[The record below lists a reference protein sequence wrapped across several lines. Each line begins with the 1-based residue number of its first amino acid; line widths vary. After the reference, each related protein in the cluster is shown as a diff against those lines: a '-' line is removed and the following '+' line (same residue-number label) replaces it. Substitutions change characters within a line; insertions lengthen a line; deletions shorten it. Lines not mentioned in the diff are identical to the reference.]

1 MKNEKILTVIKGQ
14 EFKLSLKDKIEIN
27 DIFYDQYLEAA
38 AMLENIMANEE
49 SDKQPDWKKAE
60 TENNIIAFC
69 GERGEGK
76 SSAMFTFINAVVN
89 EKEQKESTIF
99 AQCENVKNTVFS
111 EPIVIDPSA
120 FDNVHNVLDIIIASI
135 YQKFSDKYDVSPE
148 RFDNYRR
155 EQLLNEFQK
164 VYKDISLLNDPAK
177 MLEEEYDYEGSIEKI
192 SKMGESLR
200 LRRDLSNLVKL
211 YLDYMMPEDSRN
223 QYTSKKLLIAI
234 DDLDMCNANAYK
246 MAEQIRKYLII
257 PDIVI
262 VMALKVEQL
271 QLCVQEENFKNY
283 SNVLKN
289 QEKIAGAILDVEDM
303 AERYIAKLIPKSRRI
318 YLPNVRYIENA
329 KISYQKKNGEII
341 YEDKMTNSLN
351 ASLMDLIY
359 MKTGMRFL
367 LNEEKLNWLQPDN
380 LRDTVNLIILLGDMK
395 VPENDSE
402 YLENIE
408 KFTEY
413 FEKEWI
419 PQNCELVNYKEVQNL
434 IRVPYLQLNSE
445 AAYMLNKNYQNAE
458 KRYPLLPANFL
469 MDRANCFF
477 WVMNWF
483 WGYKNS
489 MYDKK
494 DDKFAYMFKILYE
507 DELVRLALNES
518 LTKKNML
525 SLEARICPKNTSA
538 KLIKN
543 LKKYKRIVKSEPVND
558 GYDKLIYV
566 LHFPKLFDRPFK
578 DGVPRNNNVRKMA
591 ARQARSI
598 VAMLDKNGEINQH
611 IKGID
616 ACSSEI
622 ACRPEVFGQIYRY
635 LTAKRVKV
643 ENASRF
649 HNCEDVQN
657 LQMTYHVGEDF
668 FDITDGLRAIDEVLL
683 FCNYRRGSRL
693 GHALALGISPEKY
706 YAMKGYKVVLSKQIL
721 LDDIVWLYCRSGE
734 LGCSLD
740 EKLKTNLIEKYTSL
754 YKEIYE
760 NNVGNGPCPSIH
772 EYYQSW
778 KLRGDNPQ
786 CYRLEEKEF
795 NAALETTELV
805 YFDRFRFNP
814 RVDNNLRRNK
824 RYRDLYYYYHFNKKV
839 REKGNEVTEFKVTK
853 EYIKLVR
860 IMQDKMIA
868 ELACK
873 GIGIETNPSSNY
885 LIGTIK
891 KYEEHPILRF
901 NSRKLKA
908 TNTGEN
914 LCVSINTDDQ
924 GVFDTLLENEYALMT
939 LALKKATDDDMNALY
954 DIEDIYEWSDY
965 VRRMGI
971 DQVFS

>member
-289 QEKIAGAILDVEDM
+289 QGKIAGAVIDVEDM

-494 DDKFAYMFKILYE
+494 DDKFAYMFKILYTIELSKIRRSTRLE
-507 DELVRLALNES
+507 DMGDFLG
-518 LTKKNML
+518 
-525 SLEARICPKNTSA
+525 
-538 KLIKN
+538 
-543 LKKYKRIVKSEPVND
+543 
-558 GYDKLIYV
+558 GYIWG
-566 LHFPKLFDRPFK
+566 PGFD
-578 DGVPRNNNVRKMA
+578 
-591 ARQARSI
+591 SI
-598 VAMLDKNGEINQH
+598 L
-611 IKGID
+611 
-616 ACSSEI
+616 
-622 ACRPEVFGQIYRY
+622 PEVEV
-635 LTAKRVKV
+635 KRTKISR
-643 ENASRF
+643 SRF
-649 HNCEDVQN
+649 SLSTWDVYSAINRRVARLFGVRQPIPDN
-657 LQMTYHVGEDF
+657 NRMSVSKIEIDDTEKEYKIITWVLVSLLTNTFSMQSDGNELLQHSQIQYTYTTPII
-668 FDITDGLRAIDEVLL
+668 FD
-683 FCNYRRGSRL
+683 NYRLNSQ
-693 GHALALGISPEKY
+693 
-706 YAMKGYKVVLSKQIL
+706 VQI
-721 LDDIVWLYCRSGE
+721 C
-734 LGCSLD
+734 
-740 EKLKTNLIEKYTSL
+740 
-754 YKEIYE
+754 
-760 NNVGNGPCPSIH
+760 
-772 EYYQSW
+772 
-778 KLRGDNPQ
+778 
-786 CYRLEEKEF
+786 LE
-795 NAALETTELV
+795 
-805 YFDRFRFNP
+805 
-814 RVDNNLRRNK
+814 
-824 RYRDLYYYYHFNKKV
+824 
-839 REKGNEVTEFKVTK
+839 
-853 EYIKLVR
+853 
-860 IMQDKMIA
+860 
-868 ELACK
+868 
-873 GIGIETNPSSNY
+873 NY
-885 LIGTIK
+885 LIGICSLESLYKKINIDILGVSKEEYKTIIDRIEQLNIEIVQTFRTIFSNIDFIMRFQEYCADKKRKQSKESGEKREFKRTKAVVDQFFRNVEHFCKDYIK
-891 KYEEHPILRF
+891 KDFKAQLNCLILQDSKGKQVVFDISEVYGGFVQKRIEEFVSNLERQKEEQM
-901 NSRKLKA
+901 RKLTERLNRQMVKIEPLQSVSTYLVNKSPKNA
-908 TNTGEN
+908 KKNIEN
-914 LCVSINTDDQ
+914 LLHNIKCYYVRNENQRINYRFYDDIINYYQ
-924 GVFDTLLENEYALMT
+924 KIVEYELENPGMDLSDDLTEEYRLIV
-939 LALKKATDDDMNALY
+939 KEYSRYNEEK
-954 DIEDIYEWSDY
+954 
-965 VRRMGI
+965 
-971 DQVFS
+971 

>member
-49 SDKQPDWKKAE
+49 NDKQPDWKKAE

-89 EKEQKESTIF
+89 KKEQKESTIF

-494 DDKFAYMFKILYE
+494 DDKFAYMFKILYTIELSKIRRSTRLE
-507 DELVRLALNES
+507 DMGDFLGGYIWGPGFDSILPEVEVKRTKISRSRFSLSTWDVYSAINRRVARLFGVRQPIPDNNRMSVSKIEIDDTEKEYKIITWVLVSLLTNTFSMQSDGNELLQHSQIQYTYTTPIIFDNYRLNSQVQICLENYFIGIC
-518 LTKKNML
+518 
-525 SLEARICPKNTSA
+525 SLE
-538 KLIKN
+538 
-543 LKKYKRIVKSEPVND
+543 
-558 GYDKLIYV
+558 
-566 LHFPKLFDRPFK
+566 
-578 DGVPRNNNVRKMA
+578 
-591 ARQARSI
+591 
-598 VAMLDKNGEINQH
+598 
-611 IKGID
+611 
-616 ACSSEI
+616 
-622 ACRPEVFGQIYRY
+622 
-635 LTAKRVKV
+635 
-643 ENASRF
+643 
-649 HNCEDVQN
+649 
-657 LQMTYHVGEDF
+657 
-668 FDITDGLRAIDEVLL
+668 
-683 FCNYRRGSRL
+683 
-693 GHALALGISPEKY
+693 
-706 YAMKGYKVVLSKQIL
+706 
-721 LDDIVWLYCRSGE
+721 
-734 LGCSLD
+734 
-740 EKLKTNLIEKYTSL
+740 SL
-754 YKEIYE
+754 YKKINIDILGVSKEEYKTIIDRIEQLNIEIVQTFRTIFSNIDLIMRFQEYCADKKRKQSKESGEKREFKRTKAVVDQFFRNVEHFCKDYIKKNFKAQLNCLILQDSKGKQVVFDISEVYGGFVQKRIEEFVSNLERQKEEQMRKLTERLNRQMVKIEPLQSVSTYLVNKSPKNAKKNIE
-760 NNVGNGPCPSIH
+760 NLLHNIKCYYVRNENQRINYRFYDDIIN
-772 EYYQSW
+772 YYQ
-778 KLRGDNPQ
+778 KIVEYELENPGMDLSDDLTEE
-786 CYRLEEKEF
+786 YRLIVKEYSRYNEEK
-795 NAALETTELV
+795 
-805 YFDRFRFNP
+805 
-814 RVDNNLRRNK
+814 
-824 RYRDLYYYYHFNKKV
+824 
-839 REKGNEVTEFKVTK
+839 
-853 EYIKLVR
+853 
-860 IMQDKMIA
+860 
-868 ELACK
+868 
-873 GIGIETNPSSNY
+873 
-885 LIGTIK
+885 
-891 KYEEHPILRF
+891 
-901 NSRKLKA
+901 
-908 TNTGEN
+908 
-914 LCVSINTDDQ
+914 
-924 GVFDTLLENEYALMT
+924 
-939 LALKKATDDDMNALY
+939 
-954 DIEDIYEWSDY
+954 
-965 VRRMGI
+965 
-971 DQVFS
+971 